1 MKPIYSIA
9 AVVTLSACAVGDPI
23 SADREAC
30 AAATTKEARYLNPAG
45 LSGGILPWGPC
56 VGKIYDGQMNDLVS
70 PRRGNL
76 TFEDLSTGQL
86 TRITVLGNAVLSVE
100 RL

>member
-1 MKPIYSIA
+1 MKLIYPIA
-9 AVVTLSACAVGDPI
+9 AMATLNACAVGDPI
-23 SADREAC
+23 SANREAC
-30 AAATTKEARYLNPAG
+30 AAATTKEERYLNPAG

-56 VGKIYDGQMNDLVS
+56 VGKIYDGQMDDFVS
-70 PRRGNL
+70 PRRGYL

-86 TRITVLGNAVLSVE
+86 TRITALGNEVLSVE

>member
-1 MKPIYSIA
+1 MKPIYAIA
-9 AVVTLSACAVGDPI
+9 AVITLSACAVGEPI

-30 AAATTKEARYLNPAG
+30 AAATTKEERFLNPAG
-45 LSGGILPWGPC
+45 PSGGILPWGPC
-56 VGKIYDGQMNDLVS
+56 VGTIIDGEMNDFVS
-70 PRRGNL
+70 PRRGIL

-86 TRITVLGNAVLSVE
+86 TRITAIGDEVLSVE